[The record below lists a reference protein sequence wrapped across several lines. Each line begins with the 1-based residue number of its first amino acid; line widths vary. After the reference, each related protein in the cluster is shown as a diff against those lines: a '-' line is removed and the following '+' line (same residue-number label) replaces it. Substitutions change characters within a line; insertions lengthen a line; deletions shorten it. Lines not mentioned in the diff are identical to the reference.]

1 VSLGGPL
8 VADVEIVPPDAAPP
22 GEPLLRRWL
31 SRPRALSAA
40 GLLALIVL
48 VTVLSPWISPHNP
61 IAVDPGSALLRP
73 GGSHVLGTDQLGRD
87 VLSRILWGGRVSL
100 PVAVSTVAASLL
112 VGGVTGLVSGYWA
125 GAADL
130 VLMRFVDAILAF
142 PSLVLAIALVAALGP
157 GVVNAIVAIG
167 IVQIPVYARITRAQA
182 LQIKTADYVA
192 AARALGT
199 PVPAIIARHLIPN
212 MLSPLIVQASLSAAF
227 AIITEA
233 TLSYLGL
240 GAQPPTPDWGFMM
253 NEGAQY
259 LSNGDWWLAV
269 GPAIAISLTVFSF
282 SWLGDALRDLLDPRL

>member
-1 VSLGGPL
+1 MSLGGPL